1 MQGYCIIINNVYD
14 ENNPELKEALSTFE
28 NKLNFHVQ
36 VYTNITA
43 NNMTQ
48 LFSSIARVNHE
59 EFNCLVIIV
68 CSEGKKGKHVYGADG
83 VKIRVNDIIT
93 TFSLESCPS
102 FENKAKIFLMETMA
116 QETNLPF
123 EIDNDKIKN
132 WHIHSVVN
140 AGEHPNRTFF
150 ETFVQ
155 SINELTSS
163 FDLLEVLQI
172 AIQHLEDEPH
182 VRIYSY
188 LTGKLTKPLLFSK
201 NDQAAATFT
210 YVCTF
215 IIYIYCQ

>member
-1 MQGYCIIINNVYD
+1 
-14 ENNPELKEALSTFE
+14 
-28 NKLNFHVQ
+28 
-36 VYTNITA
+36 
-43 NNMTQ
+43 MTQ
-48 LFSSIARVNHE
+48 LFSSIVKVNHE
-59 EFNCLVIIV
+59 EFDCLIIIV

-102 FENKAKIFLMETMA
+102 LENKAKIFLMETMA

-123 EIDNDKIKN
+123 EIDNDKINN

-140 AGEHPNRTFF
+140 AGEHPNRNFF
-150 ETFVQ
+150 ETFAE
-155 SINELTSS
+155 SINESTSS

-188 LTGKLTKPLLFSK
+188 LTEKLTKPLLFSK

-215 IIYIYCQ
+215 RINIYFQ